1 LIRVYIIAP
10 TITIRAG
17 LRALLLDDP
26 RVEIIGE
33 SVEPDDQLG
42 SLEPDVVIWSPTT
55 ILDNDFSIENAIND
69 WIGLPTAWLVIHP
82 DPMVIE
88 RLMKSNIHVW
98 GILSPDASQSELV
111 AAVRALSEGLTV
123 INPSWVKYLSES
135 RKITTAETEPELIEP
150 LTGREMDILQLLAL
164 GLTNKQIASKLGIS
178 AHTVKFH
185 VSSIYSKM
193 NTSNR
198 TETVKLG
205 LKMGLIL
212 M

>member
-1 LIRVYIIAP
+1 MIRVYIIAP

-26 RVEIIGE
+26 QVEIIGE

-42 SLEPDVVIWSPTT
+42 SLEPDVVIWSPSFSMEYE
-55 ILDNDFSIENAIND
+55 FSIENATNER
-69 WIGLPTAWLVIHP
+69 IGIPAAWLVIYP

-88 RLMKSNIHVW
+88 RLIRSNIHVW
-98 GILSPDASQSELV
+98 GILLPDASQSELV

-123 INPSWVKYLSES
+123 LNPAWMKYLTES
-135 RKITTAETEPELIEP
+135 RRTSDASVPELVEP
-150 LTGREMDILQLLAL
+150 LTEREMDILQLLAL
-164 GLTNKQIASKLGIS
+164 GLTNKQIAGKLRIS
-178 AHTVKFH
+178 PHTVKFH

-193 NTSNR
+193 GTSNR

-205 LKMGLIL
+205 LKLGLIL
-212 M
+212 L

>member
-26 RVEIIGE
+26 QVEIIGE
-33 SVEPDDQLG
+33 SVEPDVQLG
-42 SLEPDVVIWSPTT
+42 SLEPDVVIWSPTVSMEYE
-55 ILDNDFSIENAIND
+55 LSIENATNE
-69 WIGLPTAWLVIHP
+69 WIGIPTAWLVISP
-82 DPMVIE
+82 EPMVIE
-88 RLMKSNIHVW
+88 RLIKFNIHVW

-111 AAVRALSEGLTV
+111 ATVRALSEGLTV
-123 INPSWVKYLSES
+123 LNPVWMKYLTES
-135 RKITTAETEPELIEP
+135 RKISDASEPELVEP

-164 GLTNKQIASKLGIS
+164 GLTNKQIAGKLSIS

-193 NTSNR
+193 GTSNR

-205 LKMGLIL
+205 LKLGLIL
-212 M
+212 L